1 MRSFPII
8 TSTNT
13 GHPERSDAIA
23 ARSRRTP
30 WTVREDFRCRSLVSS
45 TGCSPEGTASTFPQP
60 PSRSFD
66 CAPVPQSRD
75 GRFAQDA
82 PLVVGRNDT
91 VSLPLQS
98 LPRLTLTGPFPT
110 VLDPRAKMSAATSIV
125 THSVGRTFT
134 VAITILGLFALA
146 QLGAAGWFF
155 FHRFQNLAARASTPA
170 QTATDQSTNLAAT
183 PRLPT
188 ATGQD
193 DAVPDPFPSALET
206 SVGPIAP
213 PAKPEPVSH
222 AKLNPP
228 PPPPEN
234 RFQELM
240 QQGRTMRGRGDTNA
254 ALIRFR
260 EASTL
265 EPANAET
272 IAEIAMTYERMGLG
286 DKAAE
291 QWKRIFDM
299 GEGAGSFF
307 IAAESRLKMSQVQ
320 AVAAAQLAGTA
331 PLDNAPVSSLRADA
345 VLGLGEITR
354 EDRPDASALLKF
366 AVRIALKARRDA
378 KVDVKDV
385 DIHVLFYD
393 QVEKKTVVQTGA
405 EVTYRFTSAPVD
417 WANGDAE
424 TLEVQYLQPLPLAK
438 GPKTEERSYYGFVV
452 RVYYKDELQDTRA
465 EPETLNAKFP
475 APQILDRTANPK

>member
-1 MRSFPII
+1 
-8 TSTNT
+8 
-13 GHPERSDAIA
+13 
-23 ARSRRTP
+23 
-30 WTVREDFRCRSLVSS
+30 
-45 TGCSPEGTASTFPQP
+45 
-60 PSRSFD
+60 
-66 CAPVPQSRD
+66 
-75 GRFAQDA
+75 
-82 PLVVGRNDT
+82 
-91 VSLPLQS
+91 
-98 LPRLTLTGPFPT
+98 
-110 VLDPRAKMSAATSIV
+110 MSAATSIV
-125 THSVGRTFT
+125 THSVGRTFLI
-134 VAITILGLFALA
+134 AITVLGVLALA
-146 QLGAAGWFF
+146 QLGVAGWFF
-155 FHRFQNLAARASTPA
+155 FHRFQSLAARSSMPA
-170 QTATDQSTNLAAT
+170 HPAGTDPSTNLALNTAL
-183 PRLPT
+183 PRS
-188 ATGQD
+188 ATGED
-193 DAVPDPFPSALET
+193 EPALDPFPGALDLSKERP
-206 SVGPIAP
+206 VGPIAP
-213 PAKPEPVSH
+213 PGKPEPVSH
-222 AKLNPP
+222 ARLNPP

-240 QQGRTMRGRGDTNA
+240 QQGRAFRGRGDTNT

-260 EASTL
+260 EAAAL
-265 EPANAET
+265 EPTNAET

-291 QWKRIFDM
+291 QWKRIFEM

-331 PLDNAPVSSLRADA
+331 PLDSAPVSSLRADA
-345 VLGLGEITR
+345 VLGLGEIVR
-354 EDRPDASALLKF
+354 EERPDTSALLKF
-366 AVRIALKARRDA
+366 AVLIPLKARRDA

-393 QVEKKTVVQTGA
+393 EVENKTVVQTGA

-438 GPKTEERSYYGFVV
+438 GPKTEERSYHGYVV

-475 APQILDRTANPK
+475 APQILDKTANPK

>member
-1 MRSFPII
+1 
-8 TSTNT
+8 
-13 GHPERSDAIA
+13 
-23 ARSRRTP
+23 
-30 WTVREDFRCRSLVSS
+30 
-45 TGCSPEGTASTFPQP
+45 
-60 PSRSFD
+60 
-66 CAPVPQSRD
+66 
-75 GRFAQDA
+75 
-82 PLVVGRNDT
+82 
-91 VSLPLQS
+91 
-98 LPRLTLTGPFPT
+98 
-110 VLDPRAKMSAATSIV
+110 MSAATSIV

-134 VAITILGLFALA
+134 IAIAILGLLALA

-155 FHRFQNLAARASTPA
+155 FHRFQGLAARASMPA
-170 QTATDQSTNLAAT
+170 QTANGDQSTNLAAM
-183 PRLPT
+183 PRLARSAT
-188 ATGQD
+188 ASED
-193 DAVPDPFPSALET
+193 EPPPDPFPGALEAPKELP
-206 SVGPIAP
+206 VGPIAP

-240 QQGRTMRGRGDTNA
+240 QQGRALRGRGDTNT

-260 EASTL
+260 EAGAL
-265 EPANAET
+265 EPGNAET

-307 IAAESRLKMSQVQ
+307 IAAESRLRMSQVQ

-345 VLGLGEITR
+345 VLGLGDISR
-354 EDRPDASALLKF
+354 DDRSDASALVKF
-366 AVRIALKARRDA
+366 ALRISLKARRDA

-405 EVTYRFTSAPVD
+405 EVTYRFTSAPID

-438 GPKTEERSYYGFVV
+438 GPKTEERSYYGYLV